1 MLYQQP
7 GSHHFMSNQ
16 QPTNLTTGT
25 NANDNNNFL
34 LNATSTNLAAHNNSS
49 YDSNRQMLLKH
60 ELYQTK
66 RQLADAQNSYQFVK
80 REKLR
85 VEHEKNLVE
94 IQLRQ
99 VEEAEGKRMQEDD
112 QRGHQVRQLTQ
123 MYEEEKEQVSILK
136 EAMIV

>member
-1 MLYQQP
+1 M
-7 GSHHFMSNQ
+7 
-16 QPTNLTTGT
+16 
-25 NANDNNNFL
+25 
-34 LNATSTNLAAHNNSS
+34 
-49 YDSNRQMLLKH
+49 
-60 ELYQTK
+60 
-66 RQLADAQNSYQFVK
+66 K